1 MSDEKAKIFAK
12 LHWED
17 AAAED
22 YADPKKAFTVY
33 VAEPP
38 DDWKE
43 GMKHEIAPLDAEE
56 APPAASDAGSA
67 AKRPLDDADAAAAPP
82 AAKRARAAADD
93 AEDGELPDAAAA

>member
-1 MSDEKAKIFAK
+1 MKIALLHSASGSARRAAPTPPAMSDEKAKIFAK

-43 GMKHEIAPLDAEE
+43 GMKHEIAL
-56 APPAASDAGSA
+56 
-67 AKRPLDDADAAAAPP
+67 
-82 AAKRARAAADD
+82 
-93 AEDGELPDAAAA
+93 

>member
-43 GMKHEIAPLDAEE
+43 GMKHEIAPLDAEDFFE
-56 APPAASDAGSA
+56 SEVIFETETEVP
-67 AKRPLDDADAAAAPP
+67 
-82 AAKRARAAADD
+82 
-93 AEDGELPDAAAA
+93 